1 MTVLQPTI
9 VSVAVEKT
17 AHHFDKLYSYYVP
30 RALGEVKRGARI
42 VVPFGGGNRRCQG
55 IVIDVDTKTD
65 FRKLKP
71 VFAILDDTPL
81 FTDEML
87 ETATFLKE
95 RTFCTLF
102 EAAHAMLP
110 PGLYMKMKPRY
121 AVAEN
126 RDTQADE
133 SLSDVEKSVV
143 AFLENAPDGVFVD
156 KLIDKI
162 KPTPTPDVFARLVK
176 KGLIV
181 RADAAK
187 RLGSDA
193 TVRMARLTL
202 VGEELQTAI
211 AAHRCTDKQKA
222 VLELLCEN
230 GTASVKELC
239 YYASVTAAVIAT
251 LHRKGLIELYD
262 SEVLRLPGSCES
274 DELPP
279 IRSVSLNE
287 QQQAVYD
294 GLVECYEA
302 DEAKAALLHGV
313 TGSGKT
319 QVYMNLIDHVIEDGR
334 QVLVLVPEISLTPQM
349 MTIFLNRYGRRV
361 ALLHSGLS
369 LGERMDEWKRV
380 RRGDASI
387 VLGTRSAVFAPLD
400 NIGLIVVDEEQ
411 EHTYKS
417 DSAPRYH
424 TRDMVRF
431 RCAKHK
437 ALMLLCSAT
446 PSVESYYNALSGR
459 YRLFSMTE
467 RFGNA
472 GLPQVKVVDLRGK
485 LLRDGVF
492 SEELCEALETCFDQ
506 GKQAILLYN
515 RRGYHTFVSCRSC
528 GHVITCPSC
537 SISMTHH
544 AANDRL
550 MCHYCGRMEPMIK
563 TCPECGSDK
572 VRYSGQGT
580 QRIEEALAK
589 QFEGIRI
596 LRMDA
601 DTTMSR
607 FAYEEKFAAFGKGE
621 YDLMIGTQMVA
632 KGLDFP
638 NVGLVGVL
646 SADMS
651 LFSEDYRSY
660 ETTFS
665 LLTQV
670 IGRAGR
676 RSDEGL
682 ALVQTYAPEN
692 EVIAQAACQDY
703 LSFYQAEIKMRR
715 AMGYPP
721 YTDLYLF
728 GLSGINEN
736 DVKTAT
742 QQFLRILRHLAGKS
756 YSDLKL
762 IVLDPSPATVSKV
775 AGKFRY
781 KVLMKTVNTARLR
794 EMVREALEA
803 YHHEPI
809 SKFVSIYADVNPSAI
824 L

>member
-1 MTVLQPTI
+1 MQDSVI
-9 VSVAVEKT
+9 VKVAVEK
-17 AHHFDKLYSYYVP
+17 AAYHFDKLYSYYVP
-30 RALGEVKRGARI
+30 KALGEVHRGCRL
-42 VVPFGGGNRRCQG
+42 VVPFGGGNRRCQA
-55 IVIDVDTKTD
+55 IVIDIDTKTD

-81 FTDEML
+81 FTQDML
-87 ETATFLKE
+87 QTASFVKE
-95 RTFCTLF
+95 RTFCSLF
-102 EAAHAMLP
+102 DAAHAMLP
-110 PGLYMKMKPRY
+110 PGLYMKIKPCY
-121 AVAEN
+121 AVVLPRNEEMLEAAT
-126 RDTQADE
+126 DT
-133 SLSDVEKSVV
+133 EKAIV
-143 AFLENAPDGVFVD
+143 ALLEKAPDGVFAE
-156 KLIDKI
+156 KLS
-162 KPTPTPDVFARLVK
+162 ARLGMDVTAELQSLVS
-176 KGLIV
+176 KGLVV
-181 RADAAK
+181 RSDAAK
-187 RLGSDA
+187 RLAADA

-202 VGEELQTAI
+202 HGDELKSAMLLHKCTEKQRGLIALLEEHGA
-211 AAHRCTDKQKA
+211 
-222 VLELLCEN
+222 
-230 GTASVKELC
+230 ASVKELC
-239 YYASVTAAVIAT
+239 YFASVTPAVVTAV
-251 LHRKGLIELYD
+251 HRKGLIELYD
-262 SEVLRLPGSCES
+262 SEVLRSPVADVE
-274 DELPP
+274 DALPP
-279 IRSVSLNE
+279 LSSVTLNDE
-287 QQQAVYD
+287 QQRVYD
-294 GLVECYEA
+294 GLVGCFEQA
-302 DEAKAALLHGV
+302 PSAALLHGV

-319 QVYMNLIDHVIEDGR
+319 QVYMNLIDHVLGQGR
-334 QVLVLVPEISLTPQM
+334 QALVLVPEISLTPQM
-349 MTIFLNRYGRRV
+349 MSLFLKRYGKRV

-369 LGERMDEWKRV
+369 LGERTDEWKRV
-380 RRGDASI
+380 RRGEASI

-400 NIGLIVVDEEQ
+400 NIGLIVMDEEQ

-417 DSAPRYH
+417 DSSPRYH
-424 TRDMVRF
+424 TRDVVRF
-431 RCAKHK
+431 RCAKHR

-446 PSVESYYNALSGR
+446 PSIESYHNALSGR
-459 YRLFSMTE
+459 YTLFPLTTRYGE
-467 RFGNA
+467 A
-472 GLPQVKVVDLRGK
+472 GLPRVQIVDMREQPLSDG
-485 LLRDGVF
+485 LL
-492 SEELCEALETCFDQ
+492 SEPLCAALSSCFEQ

-537 SISMTHH
+537 SISMTYH

-550 MCHYCGRMEPMIK
+550 ICHYCGRIEPYLRQ
-563 TCPECGSDK
+563 CPECGSDK

-580 QRIEEALAK
+580 QRIEEALSARFK
-589 QFEGIRI
+589 QIRV

-607 FAYEEKFAAFGKGE
+607 FAYEEKFSAFGRGE

-651 LFSEDYRSY
+651 LFCDDYRSF

-676 RSDEGL
+676 RSDEGV

-692 EVIAQAACQDY
+692 EVIRQAAAQDY
-703 LSFYQAEIKMRR
+703 KAFYQAEIEARR

-728 GLSGINEN
+728 GFAGVKEN
-736 DVKTAT
+736 DVKAAA
-742 QQFLRILRHLAGKS
+742 QKMLQILRHLAGHT
-756 YSDLKL
+756 YPDLKL

-781 KVLMKTVNTARLR
+781 KLLMKTINTARLR
-794 EMVREALEA
+794 EMIGEALEA
-803 YHHEPI
+803 FSHEGI
-809 SKFVSIYADVNPSAI
+809 SKYVSVYADVNPSAI

>member
-1 MTVLQPTI
+1 MFETKI
-9 VSVAVEKT
+9 IEVAVEK
-17 AHHFDKLYSYYVP
+17 ASYHFDKMYSYICP
-30 RALGEVKRGARI
+30 ASLGSVQRGCRV

-55 IVIDVDTKTD
+55 IVIACDTKTD

-71 VFAILDDTPL
+71 VFAILDEEPL
-81 FTDEML
+81 FTEEML
-87 ETATFLKE
+87 ETAAFLKE
-95 RTFCTLF
+95 RTFCSFF

-110 PGLYMKMKPRY
+110 PGLYMKIKPCY

-126 RDTQADE
+126 RPPDALDSATDE
-133 SLSDVEKSVV
+133 EKALVDWLDKAPEGVLEEKIAKKFPSAELSSLLSS
-143 AFLENAPDGVFVD
+143 
-156 KLIDKI
+156 
-162 KPTPTPDVFARLVK
+162 LVK
-176 KGLIV
+176 KGVIV
-181 RADAAK
+181 RTDTAR
-187 RLGSDA
+187 RLTADA
-193 TVRMARLTL
+193 TVRMARLT
-202 VGEELQTAI
+202 VHGEELHYAI
-211 AAHRCTDKQKA
+211 LHHKCTDKQRE
-222 VLELLCEN
+222 VLALLEEN
-230 GTASVKELC
+230 GAASVKELC
-239 YYASVTAAVIAT
+239 YFASVTAAVIMA

-262 SEVLRLPGSCES
+262 NEVLRSPHRGA
-274 DELPP
+274 DAALPP
-279 IRSVSLNE
+279 LCSVTLNAE
-287 QQQAVYD
+287 QQQVFE
-294 GLVECYEA
+294 GLRTLCDAE
-302 DEAKAALLHGV
+302 EAKAALLHGV

-319 QVYMNLIDHVIEDGR
+319 QVYMNLIDHVVAEGR
-334 QVLVLVPEISLTPQM
+334 QALVMVPEISLTPQM
-349 MTIFLNRYGRRV
+349 MSLFLQRYGRRV

-380 RRGDASI
+380 RRGEASI

-424 TRDMVRF
+424 TRDVVRF
-431 RCAKHK
+431 RCAHHK

-446 PSVESYYNALSGR
+446 PSVESYQAALAGR
-459 YRLFSMTE
+459 YQLFTLKS
-467 RFGNA
+467 RFGDA
-472 GLPQVKVVDLRGK
+472 GLPNVRIIDMREQPMADG
-485 LLRDGVF
+485 LL
-492 SEELCEALETCFDQ
+492 SPALCEALEQCFSD

-515 RRGYHTFVSCRSC
+515 RRGYQTFVSCRSC

-537 SISMTHH
+537 SISMTYH

-550 MCHYCGRMEPMIK
+550 ICHYCGRIDPRLQI
-563 TCPECGSDK
+563 CPECGSDK

-580 QRIEEALAK
+580 QRVEEALAAR
-589 QFEGIRI
+589 FPSVRI

-607 FAYEEKFAAFGKGE
+607 YAYEEKFAAFGRGDYE
-621 YDLMIGTQMVA
+621 LMIGTQMVA

-651 LFSEDYRSY
+651 LFCDDYRAY

-676 RSDEGL
+676 RAEEGV
-682 ALVQTYAPEN
+682 ALVQSFVPDN
-692 EVIAQAACQDY
+692 EVIRQAAAQDY
-703 LSFYQAEIKMRR
+703 ESFFNAEIRSRK

-721 YTDLYLF
+721 FIDLYLF
-728 GLSGINEN
+728 GFAAVRED
-736 DVKTAT
+736 DVKSGASR
-742 QQFLRILRHLAGKS
+742 FLQILRYKAQKHYADVKM
-756 YSDLKL
+756 
-762 IVLDPSPATVSKV
+762 IVLDPSPANVSRV

-781 KVLMKTVNTARLR
+781 KLLMKTVNTARLR
-794 EMVREALEA
+794 AFVSDVLEE
-803 YHHEPI
+803 YQHDGI
-809 SKFVSIYADVNPSAI
+809 SKHVSVYVDVNPATI